1 MIQVILV
8 DDHQLFTEGLC
19 SLFENDADLCISAV
33 YKQGASFLQDIEF
46 LQADILLL
54 DIKMARPD
62 GLEILEEIRKRG
74 ISIKVIMLSTYA
86 DQLMLLK
93 SRQLGADAYLLKNTS
108 REELKNT
115 IQQVMHGNAC
125 FGLLGSTAQDNNEK
139 FRYFNA
145 QYKITRREWEILLLI
160 KQNNTNQMISEA
172 LHLSIYT
179 VETHRKN
186 LMQKLHL
193 KTPLSLHHFIQLH
206 DI

>member
-19 SLFENDADLCISAV
+19 SLFENDADLSINAV
-33 YKQGASFLQDIEF
+33 YKQGAALLQDIDF

-54 DIKMARPD
+54 DIKMAKPD

-86 DQLMLLK
+86 DQLILLK
-93 SRQLGADAYLLKNTS
+93 SRQLGADGYLLKNTS

-115 IQQVMHGNAC
+115 IQQVIDGKTC
-125 FGLLGSTAQDNNEK
+125 FDLLNSSLLDSNQK
-139 FRYFNA
+139 FSYFHT

-160 KQNNTNQMISEA
+160 KHNNTNQMISEA

-193 KTPLSLHHFIQLH
+193 KTPLSLYHFIQLH